1 MTWRTTL
8 DWQTAQQRARILK
21 EIRRFF
27 EARNVIEVETP
38 LLSQGTITDVHLDA
52 MTSRYDFLAN
62 ANMEQSATFYL
73 QTSPE
78 FAMKRLLASGYSC
91 IFQICKAFRHE
102 GYGKHHNPEFSILEW
117 YRIGFDHFKL
127 MHEVGELLL
136 CILRCEQPTQIS
148 YQDVFIKYLNIDPLM
163 ATREELLFII
173 DEHNKSSDWLL
184 DEHDLDTLLQFVF
197 CELIE
202 PNIGKK
208 APCFVYNFPR
218 SQASLAKINQDD
230 PRVADRFECYYLGI
244 ELANGFHELT
254 DASQQLQ
261 RFEQDNIKRVA
272 SKLPV
277 RPIDHSFINALENGL
292 PECSGVALGIDRL
305 IMLALQIEN
314 IEQVL
319 TFPIERA

>member
-8 DWQTAQQRARILK
+8 DWQTAKQRASILK
-21 EIRRFF
+21 EIRHFF
-27 EARNVIEVETP
+27 ETRNVTEVETP

-62 ANMEQSATFYL
+62 STSEQSTTFYL

-78 FAMKRLLASGYSC
+78 FAMKRLLASGYGC

-117 YRIGFDHFKL
+117 YRLGFDHFKL
-127 MHEVGELLL
+127 MNEVGELLQ
-136 CILRCEQPTQIS
+136 CILQCDQPTQIS
-148 YQDVFIKYLNIDPLM
+148 YQDVFIKHLNIDPLI
-163 ATREELLFII
+163 ATREELLVII
-173 DEHNKSSDWLL
+173 DEHNKLSDWLL
-184 DEHDLDTLLQFVF
+184 HEHDLDTLLQFVF

-208 APCFVYNFPR
+208 SPCFVYNFPS
-218 SQASLAKINQDD
+218 SQASLAKISKEDS
-230 PRVADRFECYYLGI
+230 RVADRFECYYLGI

-254 DASQQLQ
+254 DVSQQLQ

-277 RPIDHSFINALENGL
+277 RPIDNSFISALENGL
-292 PECSGVALGIDRL
+292 PQCSGVALGIDRL
-305 IMLALQIEN
+305 VMLALQIEN

>member
-8 DWQTAQQRARILK
+8 DWQTAKQRASILK
-21 EIRRFF
+21 EIRHFF
-27 EARNVIEVETP
+27 ETRNVTEVETP

-62 ANMEQSATFYL
+62 STSEQSTTFYL

-78 FAMKRLLASGYSC
+78 FAMKRLLASGYGC

-102 GYGKHHNPEFSILEW
+102 GYGKHHNPEFSILEC
-117 YRIGFDHFKL
+117 YRLGFDHFKL
-127 MHEVGELLL
+127 MNEVGELLQ
-136 CILRCEQPTQIS
+136 CILQCDQPTQIS
-148 YQDVFIKYLNIDPLM
+148 YQDVFIKHLNIDPLI
-163 ATREELLFII
+163 ATREELLVII
-173 DEHNKSSDWLL
+173 DEHNKLSDWLL
-184 DEHDLDTLLQFVF
+184 HEHDLDTLLQFVF

-208 APCFVYNFPR
+208 SPCFVYNFPS
-218 SQASLAKINQDD
+218 SQASLAKISKEDS
-230 PRVADRFECYYLGI
+230 RVADRFECYYLGI

-254 DASQQLQ
+254 DVSQQLQ

-277 RPIDHSFINALENGL
+277 RPIDNSFISALENGL
-292 PECSGVALGIDRL
+292 PQCSGVALGIDRL
-305 IMLALQIEN
+305 VMLALQIEN